1 MKPASG
7 PSRLDSAASYT
18 DIVNSDNNGNV
29 VRGPSAFNVTEEADP
44 PITST
49 VISNVRGRSIIAGSG
64 KEVILTFNGGSGSQQ
79 EYDHLAAVQTDG
91 TEESTHR
98 ISNEKLDDSPEK
110 ANAKDKEPIKN
121 SALCISSNAKN
132 VHDRR

>member
-1 MKPASG
+1 MVQIAVKIA
-7 PSRLDSAASYT
+7 
-18 DIVNSDNNGNV
+18 DIGDLVFVDQLYFKLLV
-29 VRGPSAFNVTEEADP
+29 VRLLVEICHNS
-44 PITST
+44 
-49 VISNVRGRSIIAGSG
+49 GRSIIAGSG